1 MTFLV
6 IPAVDIQGGRC
17 VRLVQGDYDR
27 STVFDDDP
35 VHAATRWQD
44 EGAEF
49 LHVVDL
55 DGAASGQPANAAVVA
70 SIVRSLRIKVE
81 VTGGIRTLTAI
92 ESLLDLGAH
101 RVILGTVAV
110 EQPDL
115 VSEACARWGER
126 IVLGLD
132 VRGGRVATRG
142 WKHTSTTDALT
153 LGRDMVQ
160 RGIRRIIST
169 DIERDGTL
177 SAPNVAGLIALMEV
191 VRVPVIASGGV
202 SSSEHIRT
210 LARAGA
216 EGAVIGRA
224 LYDGTLSLGETLQV
238 AQETVAC

>member
-6 IPAVDIQGGRC
+6 IPAGDIQGGRC
-17 VRLVQGDYDR
+17 VRLVQGDFDR

-35 VHAATRWQD
+35 VHAATRWQE
-44 EGAEF
+44 EGADI

-55 DGAASGQPANAAVVA
+55 DGAATGEPVNASAVA
-70 SIVRSLRIKVE
+70 SIVRTLLIKVE
-81 VTGGIRTLTAI
+81 VTGGIRSLEAI
-92 ESLLDLGAH
+92 ERLLDLGAH

-110 EQPDL
+110 EQPEM
-115 VSEACARWGER
+115 VTEACARWGER

-132 VRGGRVATRG
+132 VRRGRVATRG
-142 WKHTSTTDALT
+142 WKQTSTTDALA
-153 LGRDMVQ
+153 LGRDMVH

-177 SAPNVAGLIALMEV
+177 TAPNVAGLAALMDA

-202 SSSEHIRT
+202 SNAAHIRA

-224 LYDGTLSLGETLQV
+224 LYDGTLPLREALQAAEESV
-238 AQETVAC
+238 TC